1 MLTVRTEMSGAPF
14 ASQPVH
20 IAKFLHLDR
29 SVQSLHEDVHK
40 LIEQNKET
48 KNVLREL
55 TRNAESYVSH
65 AELLAAL
72 TGRKPAKV
80 VETIREPNPISFEKV
95 GELTRS
101 IESLSKLV
109 VMSFVDVI

>member
-1 MLTVRTEMSGAPF
+1 MSDNPF
-14 ASQPVH
+14 SSQPIH

-29 SVQSLHEDVHK
+29 SVQNLHEDVRK

-48 KNVLREL
+48 QKTLREL

-72 TGRKPAKV
+72 TGRKPAKA
-80 VETIREPNPISFEKV
+80 VETVREPNPISLEKV
-95 GELTRS
+95 NELSRS
-101 IESLSKLV
+101 IESLSTFYV
-109 VMSFVDVI
+109 